1 MTIDEL
7 TVIAVC
13 HLQNYTE
20 GMYDVDNIINTNNTN
35 KYNCKCNKQMHTEAT
50 HWQYVGEE
58 AVMKCSLENICNA
71 NKYQNKYHTC

>member
-35 KYNCKCNKQMHTEAT
+35 KYNCKCNK
-50 HWQYVGEE
+50 
-58 AVMKCSLENICNA
+58 
-71 NKYQNKYHTC
+71 